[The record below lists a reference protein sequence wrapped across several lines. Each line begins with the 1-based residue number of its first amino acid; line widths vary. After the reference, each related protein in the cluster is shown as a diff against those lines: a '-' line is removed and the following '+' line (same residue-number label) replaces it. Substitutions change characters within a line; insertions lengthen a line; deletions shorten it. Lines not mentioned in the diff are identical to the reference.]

1 MHQGYRKISRIKV
14 VICPSVCEAS
24 GFSAVNE
31 WLDILFQ
38 FFFSSFGFSLQWNAI
53 MEERKHFHEE
63 RTQRKHNPSQFS
75 LMPSIMLRF
84 TKRETRH
91 AHALCRRIT
100 YFPEW

>member
-1 MHQGYRKISRIKV
+1 VHQGYRKISRINV

-24 GFSAVNE
+24 GFSTVNE

-38 FFFSSFGFSLQWNAI
+38 FFFSHLASVYNGMQLWKK
-53 MEERKHFHEE
+53 EHFHEG